1 MALGA
6 SGRRRTPGQDERERA
21 VARLRT
27 WTEDYESILRAIP
40 ASERKPPPD
49 SPAYRARTYQN
60 VDRSPYLL
68 RSKWKPTSDSVQDI
82 LRRRRN
88 RSPGPSDDESDGAM
102 PGTPSPAQP
111 SNRGADSHGG
121 NRTLA
126 RRPRT
131 RNSRETSPRGN
142 NDRQRAFCTQ
152 RCLRGLVQGRE
163 LDQTC
168 PNVHLHRGQGDRVRH
183 PLSHRE
189 WLQLLHEQL
198 RETLDVGV
206 EPMGKQGHAA
216 PCSGSHSS
224 HMVTP
229 SSARAQLRNSLTI
242 STMRPLYITG

>member
-1 MALGA
+1 MPEPHLQR
-6 SGRRRTPGQDERERA
+6 S
-21 VARLRT
+21 
-27 WTEDYESILRAIP
+27 RAIVVRKQAATGLWPGDHVP
-40 ASERKPPPD
+40 ATAERP
-49 SPAYRARTYQN
+49 
-60 VDRSPYLL
+60 LH
-68 RSKWKPTSDSVQDI
+68 
-82 LRRRRN
+82 
-88 RSPGPSDDESDGAM
+88 GATTIGSA
-102 PGTPSPAQP
+102 P
-111 SNRGADSHGG
+111 
-121 NRTLA
+121 
-126 RRPRT
+126 
-131 RNSRETSPRGN
+131 
-142 NDRQRAFCTQ
+142 FCTQ
-152 RCLRGLVQGRE
+152 RCLCGLVQGRE